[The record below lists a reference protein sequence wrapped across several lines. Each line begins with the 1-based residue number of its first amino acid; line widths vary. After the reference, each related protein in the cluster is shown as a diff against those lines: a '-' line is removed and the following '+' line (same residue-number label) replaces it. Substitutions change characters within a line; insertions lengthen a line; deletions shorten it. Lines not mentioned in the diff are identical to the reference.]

1 MHITLYVTQVCNTIH
16 RNIHKL
22 QNRNN
27 WLSNRKTYLLI
38 YNAGVFTFT
47 KPDNTYILFSIN
59 SLWCGC
65 ISTLRPEIC
74 KPDLS
79 CILHYHWYLNKR
91 NSRRCV
97 TYLLQGNQ
105 SCRNL
110 HHSTK
115 GTAEHYSFAWRS
127 KRVSQSCYFWCE
139 HTEHF
144 FFISCHS
151 FLLYF
156 WLEWLE

>member
-1 MHITLYVTQVCNTIH
+1 MFNGTSTLHGLFANWGGKKLAWAFKVCQQYTMHITLYVTQVCNTIH
-16 RNIHKL
+16 RNTHKL

-105 SCRNL
+105 SCRNF

-115 GTAEHYSFAWRS
+115 GTAEH
-127 KRVSQSCYFWCE
+127 
-139 HTEHF
+139 
-144 FFISCHS
+144 
-151 FLLYF
+151 
-156 WLEWLE
+156 